1 MSKVL
6 FASVELEKLD
16 ASASLPA
23 KFERMLDATNI
34 KNVVSGKTV
43 AIKMHM
49 GRAMGYTTIHPM
61 FVKILVN
68 KVKEWGGKVYITDN
82 EIESSADRGYTAE
95 ALGCPIV
102 AACGE
107 TGKYYVEKKIDYKSL
122 RDIDVA
128 GHVADADVLIDLSH
142 VKGHGACGFGGAVK
156 NISMGCVSDRTRQQ
170 THGLE
175 GGIIWDEDKCVHCG
189 ACVSNCNHKA
199 NSFNDEGKYEV
210 FYHHCTYC
218 HHCVKV
224 CPTGAIQVDPNHGYE
239 DFQMGMA
246 LTTQKCLEDFAKG
259 HIFYINFL
267 LNMTLVCDCWGFT
280 TPSIVPDVGILASE
294 DIVSIERA
302 SLDMIKTENFNP
314 ACLPKGQPLH
324 EVDGHLLE
332 KLHGK
337 NPFIQLDEI
346 EKIGMGESKYE
357 LEEIR

>member
-1 MSKVL
+1 M
-6 FASVELEKLD
+6 
-16 ASASLPA
+16 
-23 KFERMLDATNI
+23 
-34 KNVVSGKTV
+34 
-43 AIKMHM
+43 
-49 GRAMGYTTIHPM
+49 
-61 FVKILVN
+61 
-68 KVKEWGGKVYITDN
+68 
-82 EIESSADRGYTAE
+82 
-95 ALGCPIV
+95 
-102 AACGE
+102 
-107 TGKYYVEKKIDYKSL
+107 
-122 RDIDVA
+122 
-128 GHVADADVLIDLSH
+128 
-142 VKGHGACGFGGAVK
+142 
-156 NISMGCVSDRTRQQ
+156 
-170 THGLE
+170 
-175 GGIIWDEDKCVHCG
+175 
-189 ACVSNCNHKA
+189 
-199 NSFNDEGKYEV
+199 
-210 FYHHCTYC
+210 
-218 HHCVKV
+218 KV

-337 NPFIQLDEI
+337 NPFIQLDAL